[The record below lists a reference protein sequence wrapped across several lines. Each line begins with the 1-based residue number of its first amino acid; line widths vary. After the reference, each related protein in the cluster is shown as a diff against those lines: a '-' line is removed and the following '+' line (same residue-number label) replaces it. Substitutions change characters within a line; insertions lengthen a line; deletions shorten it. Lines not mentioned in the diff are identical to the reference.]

1 MSSAAIFLIKIYQR
15 ILSPLL
21 QGSCRHYPTCSNY
34 SIEAFRTHGFFR
46 GFYLSARR
54 ILKCNPFF
62 EGGFDPV
69 PDKKVCSHNLKPIT
83 KF

>member
-34 SIEAFRTHGFFR
+34 SIEAFQTHGFFR

-54 ILKCNPFF
+54 ILRCNPFF

-69 PDKKVCSHNLKPIT
+69 PEKKACSHNLKPIT

>member
-1 MSSAAIFLIKIYQR
+1 MSFAAIFLIKIYQR

-34 SIEAFRTHGFFR
+34 SIEAFQTHGFFR

-69 PDKKVCSHNLKPIT
+69 PEKKACSHNLKPIT

>member
-1 MSSAAIFLIKIYQR
+1 MSFAAILIIKFYQR
-15 ILSPLL
+15 FLSPFL

-34 SIEAFRTHGFFR
+34 SIEAIRNHGFFK
-46 GFYLSARR
+46 GTFLSVKR

-62 EGGFDPV
+62 EGGYDPV
-69 PDKKVCSHNLKPIT
+69 PEKDSCSHNLKPIN